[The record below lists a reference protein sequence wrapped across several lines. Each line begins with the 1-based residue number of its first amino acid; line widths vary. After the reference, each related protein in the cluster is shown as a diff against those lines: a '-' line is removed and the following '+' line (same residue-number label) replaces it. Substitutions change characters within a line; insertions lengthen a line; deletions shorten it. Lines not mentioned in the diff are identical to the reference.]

1 MDTKEQ
7 ARLKLDSDIDKALFL
22 YTNKIKENLYDF
34 VMLTVKRD
42 PQLNAVIDTATLKL
56 LIDIAQRSI
65 QQGKGSF
72 VEDFN
77 QEIKKSLDAYV
88 GAENPTLKTSTVM
101 PLPEV
106 KNQQQSVTQTVQ
118 KPKISFSL
126 PQE

>member
-7 ARLKLDSDIDKALFL
+7 ARLKLDSDIEKALFL

-42 PQLNAVIDTATLKL
+42 PQLNAVIDTSTLKM
-56 LIDIAQRSI
+56 LIEIAQRSI
-65 QQGKGSF
+65 QQGKGLF

-77 QEIKKSLDAYV
+77 LEIKKSLDAYT
-88 GAENPTLKTSTVM
+88 GAENPTLKTSTVA

-106 KNQQQSVTQTVQ
+106 KPTQTVQ

>member
-1 MDTKEQ
+1 
-7 ARLKLDSDIDKALFL
+7 
-22 YTNKIKENLYDF
+22 
-34 VMLTVKRD
+34 
-42 PQLNAVIDTATLKL
+42 
-56 LIDIAQRSI
+56 
-65 QQGKGSF
+65 
-72 VEDFN
+72 
-77 QEIKKSLDAYV
+77 LDAYV